1 MVSGIDDRLHGLWTR
16 PGQTL
21 RARVN
26 HRAREPPK
34 VVLLKILPTNSTI
47 VRKSQYHCDN
57 NEVVECRFSVTKSKK
72 QIYGKSHRRF
82 ALCCANTCKDAG
94 FSSR

>member
-21 RARVN
+21 RGRAN

-34 VVLLKILPTNSTI
+34 STPKTSSQRI
-47 VRKSQYHCDN
+47 TESCVEINIMVRIMKLWN
-57 NEVVECRFSVTKSKK
+57 CRFSVTKSKK
-72 QIYGKSHRRF
+72 QIYGKSHRRS
-82 ALCCANTCKDAG
+82 ALCGANTCKDPG

>member
-1 MVSGIDDRLHGLWTR
+1 MASGVDDRLHGLWTR

-21 RARVN
+21 RGRVN

-34 VVLLKILPTNSTI
+34 SIPKTSSQRIAESCENGNII
-47 VRKSQYHCDN
+47 VIIMKLWNVASPLQR
-57 NEVVECRFSVTKSKK
+57 SKK